1 MACLAVFHHV
11 KVQLATL
18 RDLARVLRPWGRI
31 AMVEPGPHHSQTA
44 QSLAEMAQFKVI
56 ENDIVMADI
65 AAAAQQGGL
74 IVPQILVQLQ
84 RPWVVPFNRDQQWAD
99 SPALPESDAARL
111 VAKLHRQL
119 TDQQCFYLQK
129 PGHASSVDSRRSHAL
144 AAKLQLQSASP
155 AAGATGLA
163 DFRFRIC
170 NTGEATWLCRA
181 GIPGQVNLGC
191 QLLGPDDSVVQLDFA
206 RFPLESPYVAPGS
219 AVKIAVRVKRPEVA
233 GEYYW
238 FDLVAEQIATFQQSG
253 HCQPV
258 DWHPG
263 A

>member
-1 MACLAVFHHV
+1 
-11 KVQLATL
+11 
-18 RDLARVLRPWGRI
+18 
-31 AMVEPGPHHSQTA
+31 
-44 QSLAEMAQFKVI
+44 MAQFKVI

-84 RPWVVPFNRDQQWAD
+84 IPWVVPFNRYQQWAD